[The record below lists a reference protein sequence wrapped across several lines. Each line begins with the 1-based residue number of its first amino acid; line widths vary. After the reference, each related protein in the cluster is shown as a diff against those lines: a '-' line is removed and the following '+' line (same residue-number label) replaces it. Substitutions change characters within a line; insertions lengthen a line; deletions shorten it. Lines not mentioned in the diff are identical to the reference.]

1 MKILLSFLILSSFSF
16 ASENP
21 EGRYQQLSL
30 HPLLTPSLVPQHTP
44 QEMSVMNSG
53 DFHLSLILPKPQNK
67 FQSPDFFNHVIKKY
81 YQLNFGAISQ
91 KIIAHNSDFL
101 KSQTINNLP
110 ADLTWNVFEFI
121 KLKKSENMY
130 QYLMNQSGVFSI
142 KNLQFDNV
150 LTKTDNPNTN
160 ISLQEFF
167 DNTPSVLISL
177 DRRFSYCPQK
187 VISNFYEDITK
198 KIFELTKTQT
208 IFTLTPYEDNAKLV
222 SLHKA
227 GFERIHFVTFN
238 KYLGNKTTY
247 VVCHKQ
253 RHDPLEEKIRK
264 EKKRS
269 YLEAVSQNN

>member
-1 MKILLSFLILSSFSF
+1 LSF
-16 ASENP
+16 ASENQ
-21 EGRYQQLSL
+21 EGHYQQSSL
-30 HPLLTPSLVPQHTP
+30 HPLITPSFVPQHTS

-53 DFHLSLILPKPQNK
+53 DFHLSLILPDPKNK
-67 FQSPDFFNHVIKKY
+67 FQSPEFLNHIIMKH
-81 YQLNFGAISQ
+81 YQFNFGAISQ

-101 KSQTINNLP
+101 KSQTIKDLP

-121 KLKKSENMY
+121 QLKKRRSVS
-130 QYLMNQSGVFSI
+130 QYFMNQAGVFSI
-142 KNLQFDNV
+142 KNLRFDNI

-167 DNTPSVLISL
+167 HNTPSVLISL

-187 VISNFYEDITK
+187 VISNFYQDMTQ
-198 KIFELTKTQT
+198 KIFDLTKTQT
-208 IFTLTPYEDNAKLV
+208 IFTLTPYEDNAELV